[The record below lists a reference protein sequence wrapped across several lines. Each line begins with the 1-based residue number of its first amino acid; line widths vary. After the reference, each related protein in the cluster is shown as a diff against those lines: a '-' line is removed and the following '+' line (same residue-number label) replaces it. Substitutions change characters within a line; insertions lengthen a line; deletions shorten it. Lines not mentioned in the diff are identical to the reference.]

1 MTHKKIAEL
10 ANVSV
15 STVSK
20 ALSGSKEVSGE
31 LTEKIRKIA
40 LETGYFKEKNK
51 KKIEYMKN
59 KPTLIAVVCP
69 EIISIHY
76 SDMITSIKN
85 EVEKRNGLV
94 AVYVYDFDFQKL
106 TKIMNTLSVSREVDG
121 IITFSEAK
129 FNIRPNIPVVCIGEE
144 CSDWCDTVYSG
155 TENIFLTV
163 IEHLKALNH
172 KKIAYVGETNTIQKQ
187 SAFLSAMEKS
197 GLFADSKNIYNI
209 SERFERIG
217 EVAAEKIVSHGLPF
231 SAYVTAY
238 DEVAIGLIH
247 GFSKHNICV
256 PKDVSVVGINDIP
269 HSKYSVP
276 PLTTVKIAFFE
287 QCNLAVGVLYDKI
300 LNKTNDIT
308 HIAVNH
314 ELVIRSSTD
323 ICKGKE

>member
-85 EVEKRNGLV
+85 EVEKRNGLI

-106 TKIMNTLSVSREVDG
+106 TKIMNTLSLSREVDG
-121 IITFSEAK
+121 IITFSDAK

-144 CSDWCDTVYSG
+144 RSDWCDTVYSG

-163 IEHLKALNH
+163 IEHLKTLNH

-187 SAFLSAMEKS
+187 NAFLSAMEKS

-217 EVAAEKIVSHGLPF
+217 EVAAEKIVSLGLPF
-231 SAYVTAY
+231 TAYVTAY

-276 PLTTVKIAFFE
+276 PLTTVKIAFYE

-314 ELVIRSSTD
+314 ELVVRSSTD